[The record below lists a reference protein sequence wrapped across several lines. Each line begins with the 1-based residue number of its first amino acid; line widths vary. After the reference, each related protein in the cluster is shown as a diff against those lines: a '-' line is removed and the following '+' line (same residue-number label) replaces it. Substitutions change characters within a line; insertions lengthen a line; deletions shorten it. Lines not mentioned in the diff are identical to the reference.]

1 MSNPSGRATVGTL
14 VLYGLPDSVY
24 VRIAR
29 IALHEKGIGYTLHPT
44 DVFDPQILDP
54 AYAALH
60 PFRRIPALDH
70 DGFRL
75 YETNAIA
82 RYIDEAYPGPSLQP
96 SDPRARARMNQI
108 VSVIDSYA
116 YPALIRQLVV
126 ERLFAGD
133 EGRTAD
139 AAIVDA
145 GVEAGQRSIDAIAAL
160 AEGPYLSG
168 RMFTLADA
176 WLAPIVAYMRLTSE
190 GAAMLAKVRVLTR
203 WWEMLRVRPSVMAT
217 RYPKEG

>member
-1 MSNPSGRATVGTL
+1 VPPVR
-14 VLYGLPDSVY
+14 LYGLPDSVY

-29 IALHEKGIGYTLHPT
+29 IALHEKGIDYTLQPT
-44 DVFDPQILDP
+44 DVFDPATLDP

-60 PFRRIPALDH
+60 PFQRIPALDH

-82 RYIDEAYPGPSLQP
+82 RYVDEAFPGSALQP

-108 VSVIDSYA
+108 VSVVDSYA

-133 EGRTAD
+133 EGRPAD
-139 AAIVDA
+139 SAI
-145 GVEAGQRSIDAIAAL
+145 VEAGCEAGRRSIDAIAAV
-160 AEGPYLSG
+160 AEGPYLTG
-168 RMFTLADA
+168 RMFTLADV
-176 WLAPIVAYMRLTSE
+176 WFAPIVAYMRLTPE
-190 GAAMLAKVRVLTR
+190 GAAMLATAPVLTR
-203 WWEMLRVRPSVMAT
+203 WWNTIRTRPSVVAT

>member
-1 MSNPSGRATVGTL
+1 MPTVR
-14 VLYGLPDSVY
+14 LYGLPDSVY

-29 IALHEKGIGYTLHPT
+29 IALYEKGIGCTFHPT
-44 DVFDPQILDP
+44 DVFDPDTLDP

-75 YETNAIA
+75 YETNAIV
-82 RYIDEAYPGPSLQP
+82 RYIDDVFSGPAFQP

-108 VSVIDSYA
+108 VSIVDSYA

-133 EGRTAD
+133 EGRRAD
-139 AAIVDA
+139 EAVI
-145 GVEAGQRSIDAIAAL
+145 EAGCVAGRRSIDAIAAL
-160 AEGPYLSG
+160 AEAPYLTG
-168 RMFTLADA
+168 RMLTLADV
-176 WLAPIVAYMRLTSE
+176 WLVPIVAYMRLTPE
-190 GAAMLAKVRVLTR
+190 GAAILAGQPALTR
-203 WWEMLRVRPSVMAT
+203 WWEKIRVRPSVAAT
-217 RYPKEG
+217 HYPKEG